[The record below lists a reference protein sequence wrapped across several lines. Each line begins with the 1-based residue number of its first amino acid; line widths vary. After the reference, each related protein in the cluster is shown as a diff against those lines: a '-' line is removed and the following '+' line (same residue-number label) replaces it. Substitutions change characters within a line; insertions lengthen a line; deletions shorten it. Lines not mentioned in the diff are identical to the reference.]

1 MPGLDNLRN
10 RLEYRGGV
18 RQIDRMHDGKL
29 RALKKALL
37 YSYQSATAILAD
49 GREFRCL
56 INKDKTKINAEDK
69 IISIPFE
76 DICLNKKKVGLTSQG
91 IEEIGMK
98 PGDVFTW
105 KETNTSWLVYM
116 QRLEETAYFR
126 AEIRNCDYTVDINGV
141 SYKVFARKN
150 NLNEIPWNTTKNKSW
165 NDLDY
170 VLEMYI
176 TKDEN
181 TQNYFQRF
189 NTIKIN
195 NKPWEVQAVD
205 DISTKG
211 IIIVLLK
218 EYYMNSIEEAIE
230 QEKQEEKVEID
241 TTIPH
246 IEGDLVVYPYDIKT
260 YSIQGI
266 SGGVWDINSSKAI
279 IKNQS
284 ETEVTIEVISGRS
297 GKFEL
302 RYKKENE
309 DDIVLDITIE
319 SL

>member
-18 RQIDRMHDGKL
+18 RQIDRMHDGKVK
-29 RALKKALL
+29 ALKKALL

-76 DICLNKKKVGLTSQG
+76 DICLNKKKIGLTSQG

-150 NLNEIPWNTTKNKSW
+150 NLNEIPWNTAKNKSW

-205 DISTKG
+205 DVSTKG

-230 QEKQEEKVEID
+230 KEKQEEKVETD

-260 YSIQGI
+260 YSIQGV
-266 SGGVWDINSSKAI
+266 SGGIWDINSSKVI
-279 IKNQS
+279 IKTQS

-302 RYKKENE
+302 RYKRENE
-309 DDIVLDITIE
+309 DDIVLNITIE

>member
-1 MPGLDNLRN
+1 MSGLDNLRN
-10 RLEYRGGV
+10 RLEYRGGT

-29 RALKKALL
+29 KALKKALL

-126 AEIRNCDYTVDINGV
+126 AEIRNCDYTIDVNGKE
-141 SYKVFARKN
+141 YKIFARKRS
-150 NLNEIPWNTTKNKSW
+150 LTEIPWNTKQEISW

-170 VLEMYI
+170 TLEMYI
-176 TKDEN
+176 TKNEETLD
-181 TQNYFQRF
+181 YFKRF
-189 NTIKIN
+189 SIVKIN
-195 NKPWEVQAVD
+195 NNPWEVQAID
-205 DISTKG
+205 DINTKG
-211 IIIVLLK
+211 IIVIALK
-218 EYYMNSIEEAIE
+218 EYYKNSLEEAVE
-230 QEKQEEKVEID
+230 QEKQEEKIEID
-241 TTIPH
+241 ATIPH
-246 IEGDLVVYPYDIKT
+246 IEGDLVVYPYDTKT
-260 YSIQGI
+260 YSIQGV

-279 IKNQS
+279 IKEQS
-284 ETEVTIEVISGRS
+284 ETEVTIEIISGRS
-297 GKFEL
+297 GEFEL
-302 RYKKENE
+302 RYKRENE
-309 DDIVLDITIE
+309 EDIVLNITIE

>member
-76 DICLNKKKVGLTSQG
+76 DICLNKKKIGLASQG

-150 NLNEIPWNTTKNKSW
+150 NLNEIPWNTAKNKSW

-181 TQNYFQRF
+181 TQSYFQRF

-205 DISTKG
+205 DVSTKG

-260 YSIQGI
+260 YSIQGV
-266 SGGVWDINSSKAI
+266 SGGIWDINSSKVI
-279 IKNQS
+279 IKSQS

-302 RYKKENE
+302 RYKRENE
-309 DDIVLDITIE
+309 DDIVLNITIE

>member
-18 RQIDRMHDGKL
+18 RQIDRMHDGKVK
-29 RALKKALL
+29 ALKKALL

-76 DICLNKKKVGLTSQG
+76 DICLNKKKVGITSQG

-141 SYKVFARKN
+141 SYKVFARKD
-150 NLNEIPWNTTKNKSW
+150 NLNEIPWNTAKNKSW

-181 TQNYFQRF
+181 TQSYFQRF

-205 DISTKG
+205 DISAKG

-218 EYYMNSIEEAIE
+218 EYYTNSIEEAIE

-260 YSIQGI
+260 YSIQGV
-266 SGGVWDINSSKAI
+266 SGGIWDINSSKVV
-279 IKNQS
+279 IKEQS
-284 ETEVTIEVISGRS
+284 ETEATIEIVSGRS
-297 GKFEL
+297 GEFEL
-302 RYKKENE
+302 RYKRENE
-309 DDIVLDITIE
+309 EDIVLNITIE